1 VTFVGLG
8 RKGSTGQA
16 VRAVQDQI
24 NFRNNKNGHTLAWV
38 SWISASKVMP
48 YPFAACGHT
57 GPVGMSAGTVTA

>member
-1 VTFVGLG
+1 M
-8 RKGSTGQA
+8 
-16 VRAVQDQI
+16 RAVQDQI